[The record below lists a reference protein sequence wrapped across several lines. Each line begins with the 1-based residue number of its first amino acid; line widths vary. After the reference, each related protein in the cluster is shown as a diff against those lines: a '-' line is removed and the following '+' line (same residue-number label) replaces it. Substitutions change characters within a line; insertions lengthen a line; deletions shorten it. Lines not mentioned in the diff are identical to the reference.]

1 MSSTGHGHKC
11 CHESLGDLTPVD
23 VYFGRGQIISLKRE
37 MIKKQTIEKNAA
49 CYTRRRLVKLSR
61 NDQEPSLTQK
71 AICLNN
77 CDDG

>member
-37 MIKKQTIEKNAA
+37 MIKKQTIEKTPPV
-49 CYTRRRLVKLSR
+49 TRAGGWLNSAGMIK
-61 NDQEPSLTQK
+61 SLR
-71 AICLNN
+71 
-77 CDDG
+77 